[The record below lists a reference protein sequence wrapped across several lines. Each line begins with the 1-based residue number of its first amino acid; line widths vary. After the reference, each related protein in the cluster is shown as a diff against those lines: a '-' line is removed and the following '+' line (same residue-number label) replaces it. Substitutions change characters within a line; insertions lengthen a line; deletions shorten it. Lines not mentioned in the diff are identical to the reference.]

1 MERYF
6 VFLRPLASDFPDKG
20 MKWEAQSAEEMGKE
34 YYPLMGLGKSR
45 PSGLRKTKYLSNSLA
60 HRTRWLRS
68 EFNWGGISSFLGGE
82 GEGWPGTHRISI
94 GQKKT

>member
-60 HRTRWLRS
+60 HRTTWLRS
-68 EFNWGGISSFLGGE
+68 DFKSHVNTLMTGGLPKELAEDLREVEAKRS
-82 GEGWPGTHRISI
+82 
-94 GQKKT
+94 